1 METREHGSSR
11 DMAIEDLG
19 PAERLAAGA
28 IGQPGQRRV
37 FLEVT
42 AGGRTHSFP
51 CEKSQVGEL
60 AHQGLQLLSLANLDS
75 DEEAVQRLVLSRL
88 PITDPEQPK
97 FRIGSIGIA
106 VHESEFLS
114 ITFTSPDE
122 EDSATFVV
130 TPEQFRAMALIAV
143 EVVAAG
149 RPICPRCGLPEDPDG
164 HRCPS
169 VNGHHG

>member
-1 METREHGSSR
+1 
-11 DMAIEDLG
+11 MAVEDLG

-28 IGQPGQRRV
+28 IGQPGQRRF

-42 AGGRTHSFP
+42 AGGRIHSFP
-51 CEKSQVGEL
+51 CEKAQVAEL
-60 AHQGLQLLSLANLDS
+60 AQQGLQLLTLAGLES
-75 DEEAVQRLVLSRL
+75 DEEAVQRLVVSRL
-88 PITDPEQPK
+88 PIIDPEQPE
-97 FRIGSIGIA
+97 FRIGTIGVA
-106 VHESEFLS
+106 VHQSEFLS
-114 ITFTSPDE
+114 ITLSSTDD

-149 RPICPRCGLPEDPDG
+149 RPICPRCGLPEDPEG

>member
-1 METREHGSSR
+1 
-11 DMAIEDLG
+11 MAVEDLG

-28 IGQPGQRRV
+28 IGQPGQRRF

-42 AGGRTHSFP
+42 AGGRIHSFP
-51 CEKSQVGEL
+51 CEKAQVAEL
-60 AHQGLQLLSLANLDS
+60 AQQGLQLLTLAGLES
-75 DEEAVQRLVLSRL
+75 DEEAVQRLVGSRL
-88 PITDPEQPK
+88 PIIDPEEPD
-97 FRIGSIGIA
+97 FRIGSIGVA
-106 VHESEFLS
+106 VHQSEFLS
-114 ITFTSPDE
+114 ITLSSTDD

-130 TPEQFRAMALIAV
+130 TPEQFRAMALVAV

-149 RPICPRCGLPEDPDG
+149 RPICPRCGLPEDPEE

>member
-1 METREHGSSR
+1 
-11 DMAIEDLG
+11 MAVEDLG

-28 IGQPGQRRV
+28 IGQPGQRRF

-42 AGGRTHSFP
+42 AGGLVHSFP
-51 CEKSQVGEL
+51 CEKSQVAEL
-60 AHQGLQLLSLANLDS
+60 AQQGLQLLNVASLES
-75 DEEAVQRLVLSRL
+75 DEEAVQRLVISHL
-88 PITDPEQPK
+88 PIIDPEQPK
-97 FRIGSIGIA
+97 FRIGSIGVA
-106 VHESEFLS
+106 VHLSEFLS
-114 ITFTSPDE
+114 ITLSSTDD

-130 TPEQFRAMALIAV
+130 TPEQFRAMALVAL

>member
-1 METREHGSSR
+1 M
-11 DMAIEDLG
+11 G

-28 IGQPGQRRV
+28 IGQPGQRRF

-42 AGGRTHSFP
+42 AGGKVHSFL
-51 CEKSQVGEL
+51 CEKGQVAEL
-60 AHQGLQLLSLANLDS
+60 AEQGLQLLKVAGLDS
-75 DEEAVQRLVLSRL
+75 DEEAVERLVQSRL
-88 PITDPEQPK
+88 PIVDPEQAK
-97 FRIGSIGIA
+97 FRIGSIGVA
-106 VHESEFLS
+106 VHQSEFLS
-114 ITFTSPDE
+114 ITLSSTDE
-122 EDSATFVV
+122 EESATFVV
-130 TPEQFRAMALIAV
+130 TPEQFRAMALVAV

>member
-1 METREHGSSR
+1 MPV
-11 DMAIEDLG
+11 EDLG

-28 IGQPGQRRV
+28 IGQPGQRRF

-42 AGGRTHSFP
+42 AGGKVHSFP
-51 CEKSQVGEL
+51 CEKSQVAEL
-60 AHQGLQLLSLANLDS
+60 AQQGLQLLTVASLEP
-75 DEEAVQRLVLSRL
+75 DEEAVQRLVQSRL
-88 PITDPEQPK
+88 PIIDPEEPK
-97 FRIGSIGIA
+97 FRIGTIGVA
-106 VHESEFLS
+106 VHLSEFLS
-114 ITFTSPDE
+114 ITFSSTDE

-130 TPEQFRAMALIAV
+130 TPEQFRAMALVAV

>member
-1 METREHGSSR
+1 MPV
-11 DMAIEDLG
+11 EDLG

-28 IGQPGQRRV
+28 IGQPGQRRF

-42 AGGRTHSFP
+42 AGGKVHSFP
-51 CEKSQVGEL
+51 CEKSQVAEL
-60 AHQGLQLLSLANLDS
+60 AQQGLQLLAVASLEP
-75 DEEAVQRLVLSRL
+75 DEEAVQRLVQSRL
-88 PITDPEQPK
+88 PIIDPEEPK
-97 FRIGSIGIA
+97 FRIGSIGVA
-106 VHESEFLS
+106 VHLSEFLS
-114 ITFTSPDE
+114 ITFSSTDD
-122 EDSATFVV
+122 EDSATFIV
-130 TPEQFRAMALIAV
+130 TPEQFRAMALVAV

>member
-1 METREHGSSR
+1 MPV
-11 DMAIEDLG
+11 EDLG

-28 IGQPGQRRV
+28 IGQPGQRRF

-42 AGGRTHSFP
+42 AGGKVHSFP
-51 CEKSQVGEL
+51 CEKSQVAEL
-60 AHQGLQLLSLANLDS
+60 AQQGLQLLTVASLEP
-75 DEEAVQRLVLSRL
+75 DEEAVQRLVQSRL
-88 PITDPEQPK
+88 PVIDPEEPK
-97 FRIGSIGIA
+97 FRIGSIGVA
-106 VHESEFLS
+106 VHLSEFLS
-114 ITFTSPDE
+114 ITFSSTDD

-130 TPEQFRAMALIAV
+130 TPEQFRAMALVAV

>member
-1 METREHGSSR
+1 MPL
-11 DMAIEDLG
+11 EDLG

-28 IGQPGQRRV
+28 IGQPGQRRF

-42 AGGRTHSFP
+42 VGGRIHSFP
-51 CEKSQVGEL
+51 CEKGQVAEL
-60 AHQGLQLLSLANLDS
+60 AQQGLQLLTVAGLES
-75 DEEAVQRLVLSRL
+75 DEEAVDRLVQSHL
-88 PITDPEQPK
+88 PIVDPEEPK
-97 FRIGSIGIA
+97 FRIGSIGVA
-106 VHESEFLS
+106 VHLSEFLS
-114 ITFTSPDE
+114 ITLASTDDE
-122 EDSATFVV
+122 ESATFVV
-130 TPEQFRAMALIAV
+130 TPEQFRAMALVAV

>member
-1 METREHGSSR
+1 
-11 DMAIEDLG
+11 MAVEDLG

-28 IGQPGQRRV
+28 IGQPGQRRF

-42 AGGRTHSFP
+42 AGGRIHSFP
-51 CEKSQVGEL
+51 CEKAQVAEL
-60 AHQGLQLLSLANLDS
+60 AQQGLQLLTLAGLES
-75 DEEAVQRLVLSRL
+75 DEEAVQRLVGSRL
-88 PITDPEQPK
+88 PIIDPEEPG
-97 FRIGSIGIA
+97 FRIGSIGVA
-106 VHESEFLS
+106 VHQSEFLS
-114 ITFTSPDE
+114 ITLSSTDD

-130 TPEQFRAMALIAV
+130 TPEQFRAMALVAV

-149 RPICPRCGLPEDPDG
+149 RPICPRCGLPEDPEE

>member
-1 METREHGSSR
+1 
-11 DMAIEDLG
+11 MAVEDLG

-28 IGQPGQRRV
+28 IGQPGQRRF

-42 AGGRTHSFP
+42 AGGKVHSFP
-51 CEKSQVGEL
+51 CEKSQVAEL
-60 AHQGLQLLSLANLDS
+60 AQQGLQLLTVASLEP
-75 DEEAVQRLVLSRL
+75 DEEAVQRLVQSRL
-88 PITDPEQPK
+88 PIIDPEEPK
-97 FRIGSIGIA
+97 FRIGSIGVA
-106 VHESEFLS
+106 VHLSDFLS
-114 ITFTSPDE
+114 ITFTSTDD

-130 TPEQFRAMALIAV
+130 TPEQFRAMALVAV

>member
-1 METREHGSSR
+1 
-11 DMAIEDLG
+11 MAVEDLG

-28 IGQPGQRRV
+28 IGQPGQRRF

-42 AGGRTHSFP
+42 AAGRVHSFP
-51 CEKSQVGEL
+51 CEKGQVAEL
-60 AHQGLQLLSLANLDS
+60 ARQGLQLLAVAGLEP
-75 DEEAVQRLVLSRL
+75 DEEAVQRLVESRL
-88 PITDPEQPK
+88 PIVDPEEPK
-97 FRIGSIGIA
+97 FRIGSIGVA
-106 VHESEFLS
+106 VHLSEFLS
-114 ITFTSPDE
+114 ITLGSTDD

-130 TPEQFRAMALIAV
+130 TPEQFQAMALIAV
-143 EVVAAG
+143 DVVAAG

>member
-1 METREHGSSR
+1 
-11 DMAIEDLG
+11 MAIEDLG

-28 IGQPGQRRV
+28 IGQPGQRRF

-130 TPEQFRAMALIAV
+130 TPEQFRAMALVAV

>member
-1 METREHGSSR
+1 MPV
-11 DMAIEDLG
+11 EDLG

-28 IGQPGQRRV
+28 IGQPGQRRF

-42 AGGRTHSFP
+42 AGGKVHSFP
-51 CEKSQVGEL
+51 CEKSQVAEL
-60 AHQGLQLLSLANLDS
+60 AQQGLQLLAVASLEP
-75 DEEAVQRLVLSRL
+75 DEEAVQRLVQSRL
-88 PITDPEQPK
+88 PIIDPEEPK
-97 FRIGSIGIA
+97 FRIGSIGVA
-106 VHESEFLS
+106 VHLSEFLS
-114 ITFTSPDE
+114 ITFSSTDD

-130 TPEQFRAMALIAV
+130 TPEQFRAMALVAV